1 MFRIS
6 DTCYNCHAEK
16 RGPLLWEHLP
26 VRENCLNCHT
36 PHGSNQARLLTERPS
51 FLCQDC
57 HANSGHQSAIL
68 SGAQLNSTKPGLP
81 YKVFPP
87 TGAAV
92 TNFRAFARGC
102 VNCHSQIHG
111 SNNPSGAY
119 FTR

>member
-1 MFRIS
+1 MTCHERGDQRRFRLP
-6 DTCYNCHAEK
+6 
-16 RGPLLWEHLP
+16 RGVEG
-26 VRENCLNCHT
+26 R
-36 PHGSNQARLLTERPS
+36 GDRLLIERPS

-57 HANSGHQSAIL
+57 HANSGHQSGIY
-68 SGAQLNSTKPGLP
+68 SGAQLYNTGPGLP

-87 TGAAV
+87 TGAAI